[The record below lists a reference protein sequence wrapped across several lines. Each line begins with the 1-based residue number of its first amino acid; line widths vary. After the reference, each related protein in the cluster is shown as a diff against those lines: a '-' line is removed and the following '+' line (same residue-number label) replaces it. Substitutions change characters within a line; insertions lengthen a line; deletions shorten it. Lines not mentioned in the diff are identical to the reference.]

1 MAETDPH
8 VTHLPGSLP
17 DQITVA
23 TNMTPNEMRA
33 LKRLTG
39 RPLQDL
45 LGGDPEDMDKAPDRL
60 QALAW
65 VALRR
70 AGYDV
75 NWDQAGDVA
84 AVTDEPEPDPTP
96 TGS

>member
-1 MAETDPH
+1 MAEAQQ
-8 VTHLPGSLP
+8 VVNLPRQLP
-17 DQITVA
+17 SEIRVSPQ
-23 TNMTPNEMRA
+23 MTPNEMRQ
-33 LKRLTG
+33 LKTITG

-45 LGGDPEDMDKAPDRL
+45 LGGDAEDMDKAPDRL

-70 AGYDV
+70 AGHDV
-75 NWDQAGDVA
+75 TWEQAGDVSA
-84 AVTDEPEPDPTP
+84 IVDEPEPDPTP